1 MNNKKIRIIW
11 MSLKKFGLKKNK
23 QKIIKTYLENKNW
36 IHNLLMITKFK
47 HRSSS
52 FVKIICNSKYQ
63 DQHLKY
69 HLNKLCL
76 RRCPHIQN

>member
-1 MNNKKIRIIW
+1 

-36 IHNLLMITKFK
+36 RHNLLMITKFK

-52 FVKIICNSKYQ
+52 FVQ
-63 DQHLKY
+63 
-69 HLNKLCL
+69 
-76 RRCPHIQN
+76 